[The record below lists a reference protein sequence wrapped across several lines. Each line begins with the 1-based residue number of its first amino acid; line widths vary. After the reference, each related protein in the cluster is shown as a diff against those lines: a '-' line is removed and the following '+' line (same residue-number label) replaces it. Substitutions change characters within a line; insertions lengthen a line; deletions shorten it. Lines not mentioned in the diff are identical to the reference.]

1 MQTIRKHKWRLYWSG
16 LIVLIVL
23 MVCLFWQVD
32 GSESTFQKQLELAIE
47 SLGAFCGVYLTL
59 IIFLKSRDDM
69 TQQDRERAQHQESLH
84 QKQIA
89 VLLNST
95 DHQIESFRTIVR
107 EQTRVLTETLE
118 KTGKAADGTKAAEEV
133 RRTYE
138 LSVIDYELEKCAFQL
153 KEEEAKLKEIE
164 EFHFLR
170 SAEERKQQ
178 VKAQNKVIR
187 ELKTKQDA
195 LKKKRSEMG
204 GNKA

>member
-1 MQTIRKHKWRLYWSG
+1 MTMQTIRKHKWRLYWSG

-47 SLGAFCGVYLTL
+47 SLGAFCGVYLAL

-69 TQQDRERAQHQESLH
+69 ARQDRERSQHQEKLH
-84 QKQIA
+84 EKQIA

-95 DHQIESFRTIVR
+95 DHQIEAFRNIVR
-107 EQTRVLTETLE
+107 EQTRVLSETLE
-118 KTGKAADGTKAAEEV
+118 NSGKSANGTRAAEEV

-138 LSVIDYELEKCAFQL
+138 LSRIDYELDKCAFQL

-170 SAEERKQQ
+170 PMTERTKQIA
-178 VKAQNKVIR
+178 AQKKVIR
-187 ELKTKQDA
+187 GLKTKQDD
-195 LKKKRSEMG
+195 LKKERKDWER
-204 GNKA
+204 